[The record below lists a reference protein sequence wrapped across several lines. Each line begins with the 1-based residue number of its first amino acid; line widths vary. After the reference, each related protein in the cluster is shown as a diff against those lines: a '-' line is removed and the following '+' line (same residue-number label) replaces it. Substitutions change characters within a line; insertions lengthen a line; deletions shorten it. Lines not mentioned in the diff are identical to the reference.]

1 MFGMPNLKTR
11 QILRSKLHFKT
22 IVKTLF
28 FTVIKNNHKEKEF
41 TFKLVTI
48 YFKVF
53 FLFFA
58 RTIKMISAFLYIPFL
73 MNFTLKLSAPQQQ
86 KQFIS
91 GLQIMKS
98 ERIS

>member
-1 MFGMPNLKTR
+1 M
-11 QILRSKLHFKT
+11 
-22 IVKTLF
+22 
-28 FTVIKNNHKEKEF
+28 
-41 TFKLVTI
+41 TI
-48 YFKVF
+48 YFKVV